1 MLWFF
6 FLMIRLPPRST
17 RTYTLCP
24 YTTLFRSAQRA
35 PDRDTEPGDPE
46 ARLLWPVA
54 ARQSTVRTR
63 PWRCGA
69 RLYRRRLENRPDQ
82 DRRAGRDARPC
93 RFRRILAPPPRTLLG
108 RRSPRQSRNPRP
120 LEGVNAMKNVINRA
134 LFAALL
140 AGSTVTAIGTS
151 APAAAQVGGI
161 VHDQI
166 GRAHV

>member
-46 ARLLWPVA
+46 ARLLLPVA

-69 RLYRRRLENRPDQ
+69 RLYRRLLENRPDQ
-82 DRRAGRDARPC
+82 DRPAGRDARPC
-93 RFRRILAPPPRTLLG
+93 RFRRNLAPPPRTLLG
-108 RRSPRQSRNPRP
+108 RRPPPHSRNPRP
-120 LEGVNAMKNVINRA
+120 LERVI
-134 LFAALL
+134 
-140 AGSTVTAIGTS
+140 SDESV
-151 APAAAQVGGI
+151 VGEEG
-161 VHDQI
+161 
-166 GRAHV
+166 GRKGEPRGE